1 MSLPDMKDVPV
12 RGVREI
18 NPGRKVFIKQN
29 IGVIGQTL
37 LLSFS
42 RPSHRRYTRTFCP
55 TQTSGRT

>member
-1 MSLPDMKDVPV
+1 MSLPDMKDV

-18 NPGRKVFIKQN
+18 NPRKVFIKQH

-37 LLSFS
+37 LHSFS